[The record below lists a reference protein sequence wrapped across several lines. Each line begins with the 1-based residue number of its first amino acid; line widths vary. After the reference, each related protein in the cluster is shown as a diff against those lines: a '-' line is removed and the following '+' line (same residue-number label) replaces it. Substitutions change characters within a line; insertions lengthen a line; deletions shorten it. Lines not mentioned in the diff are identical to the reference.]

1 PGPAGLPGRK
11 RLNPGPAQEIC
22 LPGPALSL
30 PERHPPR
37 PGSVFPM
44 SSSSKHLHFI
54 GICGTAMGS
63 TAVALRAL
71 GYTISGSDQK
81 VYPPM
86 SDVLR
91 EAGIT
96 VSEGYRPENLPP
108 DADVYV
114 V

>member
-1 PGPAGLPGRK
+1 MP
-11 RLNPGPAQEIC
+11 
-22 LPGPALSL
+22 
-30 PERHPPR
+30 
-37 PGSVFPM
+37 
-44 SSSSKHLHFI
+44 KHLHFI

-63 TAVALRAL
+63 TAVALRHL

-96 VSEGYRPENLPP
+96 LTEGYHSENLPAS
-108 DADVYV
+108 ADLYIVGNAISRGNEELDRKSV